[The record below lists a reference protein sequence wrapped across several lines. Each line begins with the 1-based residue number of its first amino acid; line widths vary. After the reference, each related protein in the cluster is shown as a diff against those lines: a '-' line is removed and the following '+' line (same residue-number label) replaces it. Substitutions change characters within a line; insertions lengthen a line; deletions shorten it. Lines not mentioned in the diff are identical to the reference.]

1 MLPEIP
7 VSRRSALHFFTT
19 RVCAAALS
27 SATLGAA
34 TLVLATFS
42 AADAQAAGT
51 ASADQAD
58 SSDKVA
64 GLLRSGGCVVLLRHA
79 ATDPGVGDPPEFAL
93 GDCRTQRNLSP
104 AGQQDTKR
112 IGAWFA
118 SRDLTPR
125 TVRSSAWCR
134 CKDTADL
141 AFGRHEVW
149 AALNS
154 IFGDRVQRPD
164 QAAQT
169 ALTALLRQTMARIPA
184 RQFDV
189 WVTHQVNMSAIAGE
203 GAAMGEALIVDR
215 AGRLLARSAFV

>member
-7 VSRRSALHFFTT
+7 TTRRSALCSFAAS
-19 RVCAAALS
+19 VCAATFCAD
-27 SATLGAA
+27 TLGAA
-34 TLVLATFS
+34 TPG
-42 AADAQAAGT
+42 AAG
-51 ASADQAD
+51 AEAAGKAAANQAD
-58 SSDKVA
+58 SADKVA
-64 GLLRSGGCVVLLRHA
+64 GLLRTGGCVVLLRHA

-93 GDCRTQRNLSP
+93 DDCRTQRNLSP
-104 AGQQDTKR
+104 AGQQDAKR

-169 ALTALLRQTMARIPA
+169 AQTALLRQTMARIPA

-189 WVTHQVNMSAIAGE
+189 WVTHQVNISAIAGE
-203 GAAMGEALIVDR
+203 GTAMGEALIVDR
-215 AGRLLARSAFV
+215 AGRLLARSAFI

>member
-7 VSRRSALHFFTT
+7 TTRRSALCSFAAS
-19 RVCAAALS
+19 VCAATYCAD
-27 SATLGAA
+27 TLGAA
-34 TLVLATFS
+34 TPG
-42 AADAQAAGT
+42 AAG
-51 ASADQAD
+51 AEAAGKAAANQAD

-104 AGQQDTKR
+104 AGQQDAKR
-112 IGAWFA
+112 IGAWIA

-169 ALTALLRQTMARIPA
+169 AQTALLRQTMARIPA

-189 WVTHQVNMSAIAGE
+189 WVTHQVNISAIAGE

-215 AGRLLARSAFV
+215 AGKVLARSRFD